1 MESSRVDVSRPGA
14 AGVGKGTVCAGVL
27 ALEIAG
33 TFAMCSLIPIAWLWI
48 GGRVYSA
55 TGSLAADLGVA
66 FLGFVMTL
74 IFLVRGLAR
83 LDSTWVNLRHSL
95 GHEQEE
101 GALSR
106 IVVYS
111 VGLALALFVLWYY
124 VLTDAYVMPFMGNG
138 QG

>member
-1 MESSRVDVSRPGA
+1 MDGSRVEVSRPAA
-14 AGVGKGTVCAGVL
+14 AGAVKGTACAGVL

-33 TFAMCSLIPIAWLWI
+33 TFAMCSLIPIAWLWV

-66 FLGFVMTL
+66 FLGFVVTL
-74 IFLVRGLAR
+74 VFMVRGLAR
-83 LDSTWVNLRHSL
+83 LDSTWVSMRHSL

-106 IVVYS
+106 IIVYA